1 MRNPYPIA
9 ISGLFPDPAAVF
21 YVSHHVSRIIREQ
34 LERQIINTEVFD
46 KKYGDNYWLSLRDSS
61 VSGLL
66 DLNVTGPEVSKR
78 NKAVSYSLRMP
89 IQPINKD
96 PTGYEKYLEYHEKGV
111 KEVFDALKI
120 QMSEPIDSIYNAIRK
135 EVRKLPPDK
144 LKNPE

>member
-9 ISGLFPDPAAVF
+9 IGGLFPDPAAVF

-34 LERQIINTEVFD
+34 LERHIIGTEQFD
-46 KKYGDNYWLSLRDSS
+46 EKYGDSYWLSLKDSS

-89 IQPINKD
+89 SSPINMD
-96 PTGYEKYLEYHEKGV
+96 PTGYEKHLEYHERAV
-111 KEVFDALKI
+111 KEVFGELQI
-120 QMSEPIDSIYNAIRK
+120 QVSESIENIYKSIRI
-135 EVRKLPPDK
+135 EVRKLSPEQ
-144 LKNPE
+144 LKNPD

>member
-9 ISGLFPDPAAVF
+9 IGGLFPDPAAVF

-34 LERQIINTEVFD
+34 LERQIIDTELFD
-46 KKYGDNYWLSLRDSS
+46 KKYGDNYWLSLKDSS

-89 IQPINKD
+89 SQPISKD
-96 PTGYEKYLEYHEKGV
+96 PTGYEKYLEYHERGV
-111 KEVFDALKI
+111 KEVFGALNI
-120 QMSEPIDSIYNAIRK
+120 QTSEPIESIYNTVRK
-135 EVRKLPPDK
+135 AVRKLPPNE
-144 LKNPE
+144 LNSPE